1 MRILLM
7 CGVGLLVATPVF
19 ADTIIY
25 RKSDRLVAG
34 IAPPT
39 QSVEVE
45 MQNILTSAGFAGSA
59 REDFALATLADKPRG
74 HRIVID
80 PDGTARTEPRPEEE
94 QPIDIPIEDFGAG
107 VAGAFAV
114 LGGRGLVVKVMK
126 KRVPPV

>member
-1 MRILLM
+1 MRTLLIW
-7 CGVGLLVATPVF
+7 GVGLLVATPAF
-19 ADTIIY
+19 SDTIIY

-45 MQNILTSAGFAGSA
+45 MQNVLNSAGFAGSA

-80 PDGTARTEPRPEEE
+80 PDGTAKTEPVEQQEERE
-94 QPIDIPIEDFGAG
+94 IPLGDFGAG
-107 VAGAFAV
+107 LAGAAAALAGQGFIV
-114 LGGRGLVVKVMK
+114 RVRK
-126 KRVPPV
+126 KKEPPV